1 MEAISARVVSG
12 TVAGLHRK
20 PEVPGE
26 RGLPKPSV
34 PSLQVSAR
42 GADGDFNRWRSQE
55 RAGDEA
61 MALLLIPME
70 NIEELRREGWPIR
83 LGDLGENVTTRGIPN
98 LQFSPP
104 CRLRVGEATVEI
116 SKPCDP
122 CDNLLLLP
130 YVGRSR
136 GAEFLRTMI
145 GRRGWYA
152 RVVVPGEIRVGD
164 SIRSLP

>member
-1 MEAISARVVSG
+1 VVANVVTG

-34 PSLQVSAR
+34 PSLRVSSR
-42 GADGDFNRWRSQE
+42 GAEGDFNRWREEE
-55 RAGDEA
+55 RAGDGA
-61 MALLLIPME
+61 MALLLLPAE
-70 NIEELRREGWPIR
+70 TIEELNREGWPVR
-83 LGDLGENVTTRGIPN
+83 PGDLGENVTTRGIPYD
-98 LQFSPP
+98 QFSPP
-104 CRLRVGEATVEI
+104 CRLRVGGATVEV

-130 YVGRSR
+130 YVGPAR
-136 GAEFLRTMI
+136 GADFLRTMI

-152 RVVVPGEIRVGD
+152 RVVDPGEIRVGD
-164 SIRSLP
+164 AIRPLQ